1 MTRKTLA
8 LLLALMLLVLTACAS
23 PSATPS
29 EAPQSTKSA
38 APAETAATEAP
49 AETAAALSLYEI
61 TYYMWSLKASD
72 QDEIVEKAIN
82 ELIAPKFNATINFV
96 MITDGDWDT
105 KALVPLRAGEK
116 IDIFYTPEWKGFMT
130 NIANG
135 SLLKLNDP
143 SGPYG
148 NLVEPYAQTIA
159 DEGAF
164 ITANLVDGDL
174 YTLSTIKEL
183 CVPGGLIWNQEY
195 VEKYNIDIAS
205 VDTYA
210 EMDPYL
216 EMYKKDNPGN
226 YPVLATTGWSFISPF
241 IQGFLN
247 SVDPISIRIG
257 EKGATNGE
265 PELVWE
271 SPEAL
276 EHVKWMGEWAGKGY
290 VNPDAQLK
298 TYSMTDSLNAGQFL
312 VYYNQLKGGQVKA
325 KEIMSSS
332 GNPDLRLIE
341 QQTSASVIVT
351 THLGGSMYGIPITSA
366 DPQRAMMYL
375 NEMYQN
381 PELINLMAWGVEGV
395 HYTLD
400 DQGRAIQTPMNGWSD
415 SHGGKWTIGNQFKQ
429 YVSNQED
436 VDKYQQMQALTDEA
450 WNHESLGFRFKQDDY
465 ASEYSATYNV
475 TDSMLR
481 GVMSGVNAAGLQEM
495 IDGYKAAGVN
505 DVIFPAVKEAYA
517 KWKENQKAINPNYP
531 ANPS

>member
-1 MTRKTLA
+1 MFKKTLA
-8 LLLALMLLVLTACAS
+8 LLLALALLALTACAS
-23 PSATPS
+23 PSSVPSAKPESSAPAAT
-29 EAPQSTKSA
+29 A
-38 APAETAATEAP
+38 AQTEGPAETAAELAP
-49 AETAAALSLYEI
+49 YEI

-72 QDEIVEKAIN
+72 QVEIVEAAIN
-82 ELIAPKFNATINFV
+82 ELIGPKFNATIDFT
-96 MITDGDWDT
+96 MITSGDWDS
-105 KALVPLRAGEK
+105 KAMVPLRAGEK
-116 IDIFYTPEWKGFMT
+116 IDIFYTPEWLNFMT

-135 SLLKLNDP
+135 SLLKLNDEG
-143 SGPYG
+143 GPYG
-148 NLVEPYAQTIA
+148 SLIEPYPQTVA

-164 ITANLVDGDL
+164 ITANLIDGEL

-195 VEKYNIDIAS
+195 VEKYGIDIAS
-205 VDTYA
+205 VDTY
-210 EMDPYL
+210 EKMDPYL
-216 EMYKKDNPGN
+216 AMYKEDNPGS

-247 SVDPISIRIG
+247 NMDPISIRIG
-257 EKGATNGE
+257 EKGAVNGE

-271 SPEAL
+271 SAEAR
-276 EHVKWMGEWAGKGY
+276 EHVKWMGEWASKGY

-351 THLGGSMYGIPITSA
+351 THLGGSMYGIPVTSK
-366 DPQRAMMYL
+366 DPQRAMMFL
-375 NEMYQN
+375 NEMFQN
-381 PELINLMAWGVEGV
+381 TELVNLMAWGIEGV
-395 HYTLD
+395 HYDLD
-400 DQGRAIQTPMNGWSD
+400 DQGRAVQRPMNGWSD

-436 VDKYQQMQALTDEA
+436 ANKYQQMQALTDEA

-465 ASEYSATYNV
+465 ANEYSATYNV

-481 GVMSGVNAAGLQEM
+481 GVMSGVNAAGMEEM
-495 IDGYKAAGVN
+495 IVGYKAAGVY
-505 DVIFPAVKEAYA
+505 DVIFPAVQEAYA
-517 KWKENQKAINPNYP
+517 KWKEEQKAANPNYP